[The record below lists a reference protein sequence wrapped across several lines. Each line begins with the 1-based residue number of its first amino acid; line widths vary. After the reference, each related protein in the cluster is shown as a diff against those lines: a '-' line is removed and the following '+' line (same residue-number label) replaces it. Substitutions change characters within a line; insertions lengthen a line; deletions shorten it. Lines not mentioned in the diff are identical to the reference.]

1 MILNGTIEK
10 EGMRVGD
17 KLYPWNSLYN
27 INDTMLF
34 DNHWHRMRL
43 EKVIGMNASFR
54 LVGDEIWSP
63 TIWNEDGTKW
73 KESGYLKGE

>member
-17 KLYPWNSLYN
+17 ILYPWNSLYN

-34 DNHWHRMRL
+34 DNSWYRLRL
-43 EKVIGMNASFR
+43 EEVIGMNASFR
-54 LVGDEIWSP
+54 LIGKEVWPP

-73 KESGYLKGE
+73 KKVDA